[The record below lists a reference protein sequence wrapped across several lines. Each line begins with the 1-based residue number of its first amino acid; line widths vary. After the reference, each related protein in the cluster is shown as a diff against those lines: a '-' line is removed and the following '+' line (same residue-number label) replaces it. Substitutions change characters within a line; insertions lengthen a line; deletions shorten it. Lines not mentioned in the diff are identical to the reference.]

1 MASAPRVAVG
11 QVAIAEAA
19 GSRVVVG
26 ELGKA
31 PGQITD
37 GFGGFATVDRTGRI
51 QSTWWQGRNTIGVTF
66 GIRFDQRPTLASV
79 EGQISILEALAG
91 VGLDDDEQPPA
102 IVFDAAGLVPLD
114 QRDLRASGWR
124 WGINAPPDIQEEER
138 ADGSGLRFVYEANL
152 SLIRQVTDATLKQRS
167 QAAAH
172 RAKKKAKGKSKSGPK
187 HRTYTVHTGDTLV
200 KIAVKEYGDVDRWP
214 DIAKRNN
221 IRDPRAALKVG
232 TVLHLPA

>member
-1 MASAPRVAVG
+1 MAVG
-11 QVAIAEAA
+11 QVALAEAS
-19 GSRVVVG
+19 GSRVVIG
-26 ELGKA
+26 ELGQA
-31 PGQITD
+31 LPQITD

-51 QSTWWQGRNTIGVTF
+51 QSTWWQGRNTIAVTF
-66 GIRFDQRPTLASV
+66 GIRFDERPTVASV
-79 EGQISILEALAG
+79 EGQIRILEALAG
-91 VGLDDDEQPPA
+91 VGLDDDEPPPGV
-102 IVFDAAGLVPLD
+102 VFDAAALVPLD
-114 QRDLRASGWR
+114 QRDARANGWK
-124 WGINAPPDIQEEER
+124 WAINAPPDVQEYER

-152 SLIRQVTDATLKQRS
+152 TLIRQVTDATLKQRS

-172 RAKKKAKGKSKSGPK
+172 RAKKKTKSKTGPK

-232 TVLHLPA
+232 RVLHLPA